1 MPAYL
6 QRRHLQTLPLSSLSE
21 TRLGIDA
28 THYLRTLLENPATRE
43 SLLPAT
49 GGSPLALT
57 AKIESDLRTLE
68 KLHIKPVFVFPGL
81 TPNRRWKQQ
90 QQAQY
95 EQTEAGRDRLQAWAK
110 YEAGQE
116 DAATRLFENRSGLH
130 QWDLWKMV
138 LRIFRHRNVE
148 FIVAPYVA
156 WAQVRPNSHPYLVAF
171 LLVFRYNPSYD
182 LFVHS

>member
-68 KLHIKPVFVFPGL
+68 KLHIKPVFVFSGL
-81 TPNRRWKQQ
+81 QVHNKKQKALSSI
-90 QQAQY
+90 QADACKDRKQAWDQY
-95 EQTEAGRDRLQAWAK
+95 ENGKTDEATKLFAGRSNVL
-110 YEAGQE
+110 
-116 DAATRLFENRSGLH
+116 
-130 QWDLWKMV
+130 QWDLWRMV

-148 FIVAPYVA
+148 YIVAPYIA
-156 WAQVRPNSHPYLVAF
+156 WAQVSGGLGVGFGNTE
-171 LLVFRYNPSYD
+171 LVFCS
-182 LFVHS
+182 